1 MTTQTTQVDLREA
14 VTGVARGTTGKKRRA
29 KIIAADT
36 WGSTA
41 FYPAEVLERDGG
53 RVFTAGLQMFENHLT
68 DDEEYIRPEGKVENL
83 IGKLVTDAIYESEGE
98 DGPGL
103 YADVEFY
110 DSYLPR
116 INEIADDIGLSV
128 RASGLTEYGERAGRE
143 GPVLVALL
151 AAKSV
156 DVVTRAGAGGKLTSI
171 LESEGEPAGRPI
183 NHTEGTQSMTDVTKE
198 DFDAFSASIKESLSG
213 LVDSLKEALAPAA
226 ETDEE
231 KQAREDAEAEALAN
245 KPADDEKPE
254 IDHVA
259 VVEALRTNNLPTAST
274 APIIAA
280 LTEGKTLDEAVK
292 AQVALREAFTAAPE
306 ETGIVTKLNESAS
319 AKSGLAYAVS
329 TLNG

>member
-1 MTTQTTQVDLREA
+1 MTTQIDLREA
-14 VTGVARGTTGKKRRA
+14 VTGVARGKTGKKRRA

-68 DDEEYIRPEGKVENL
+68 NDEEYIRPEGKVENL
-83 IGKLVTDAIYESEGE
+83 IGKLVTDAIYEAEGE

-151 AAKSV
+151 SAKSV

-171 LESEGEPAGRPI
+171 LESEGELAGRPI
-183 NHTEGTQSMTDVTKE
+183 NHKEGTQSMTAVTKE
-198 DFDAFSASIKESLSG
+198 DFDAFGASIKESLNG
-213 LVDSLKEALAPAA
+213 LVDSLKEALAPKA

-231 KQAREDAEAEALAN
+231 KQAREDAEAEALAD
-245 KPADDEKPE
+245 KSADEGKSVE

-292 AQVALREAFTAAPE
+292 AQVALREAFNAAPE
-306 ETGIVTKLNESAS
+306 ETGIVTKLSES
-319 AKSGLAYAVS
+319 KGKTGLSYAVE